1 MFSSRP
7 AVNASII
14 TPPPTKLILH
24 GLFFMKALNYRNYA
38 YLIFIQIYIKW
49 NALKVKTII
58 LLFSECMLTVPYP
71 LSKALWDVGEKT
83 DGKSAGWLQDLVEKA
98 SD

>member
-24 GLFFMKALNYRNYA
+24 GFFFYEGIKLQKLCLFNIYSNIYKMECIKSKNNNTFMLRMHANSALSS
-38 YLIFIQIYIKW
+38 IQ
-49 NALKVKTII
+49 
-58 LLFSECMLTVPYP
+58 SP
-71 LSKALWDVGEKT
+71 LGRR
-83 DGKSAGWLQDLVEKA
+83 
-98 SD
+98 